1 MPVPAPV
8 RRDGHAGMPDRLGV
22 TVIICAYT
30 LDRWAVTRSAVAS
43 AVAQRPA
50 PAEVLLVI
58 DHNQELAALARAEL
72 SDVTVLE
79 SDGDPGLSGARNT
92 GLKAATQPITAF
104 LDDDAEARPGWLT
117 ALVEPYQDGGVAATG
132 GGVWPRWSGSRP
144 DWLPPEFDWVV
155 GCSYVGLPTV
165 TAQVRN
171 PIGAN
176 MSFLTDLA
184 LAAGGFNGTIGRV
197 GSLPRGCEETALAIQ
212 VTAQAHAH
220 VMYVPAAAVDHH
232 VGPERASAGYFVRRC
247 WHEGQSKA
255 AMVGLVGATSG
266 LSRERRQAAV
276 VIPAAIR
283 RDLGSLLRGHTAGGK
298 RITASVAGLAA
309 SMSGYVAGRCM
320 SRVGRLARPSA
331 SARRPAPGA

>member
-1 MPVPAPV
+1 MPVPAPA
-8 RRDGHAGMPDRLGV
+8 RPEDHAETADRLGV

-30 LDRWAVTRSAVAS
+30 LDRWLATRAALAS

-50 PAEVLLVI
+50 PAQVLLVI
-58 DHNQELAALARAEL
+58 DHNRELAALARAEL

-79 SDGDPGLSGARNT
+79 NDGDPGLSGARNT
-92 GLKAATQPITAF
+92 GLKTATQPITAF

-117 ALVEPYQDGGVAATG
+117 ALLEPYQDAGVAATG
-132 GGVWPRWSGSRP
+132 GGVWPRWSRSRP

-165 TAQVRN
+165 SAQVRN

-176 MSFLTDLA
+176 MSFRTDLA

-197 GSLPRGCEETALAIQ
+197 GALPRGCEETALAIQ
-212 VTAQAHAH
+212 VTAQAHAR
-220 VMYVPAAAVDHH
+220 VMYVPAAGVDHQ
-232 VGPERASAGYFVRRC
+232 VGPERTTAGYFVRRC

-283 RDLGSLLRGHTAGGK
+283 RDLGSLLRGHMAGGK
-298 RITASVAGLAA
+298 RIAASVAGLAA
-309 SMSGYVAGRCM
+309 STSGYVAGRYI
-320 SRVGRLARPSA
+320 SRVGQSARP
-331 SARRPAPGA
+331 